1 MPQGL
6 GHLLLH
12 NSSSLVSN
20 NFAMTGPDLGEQAQG
35 VAWVDM
41 AHPVE
46 LAQEVALCS
55 SQHIW
60 VDGSLTDHEWFA
72 GIFDDIRFRFPRYSI
87 AVVHVHCEE
96 SVVRARV
103 QKRFEAT
110 GRAIPESR

>member
-1 MPQGL
+1 MRAGDQAG
-6 GHLLLH
+6 
-12 NSSSLVSN
+12 SLTHKES
-20 NFAMTGPDLGEQAQG
+20 GYLQ
-35 VAWVDM
+35 
-41 AHPVE
+41 E

-60 VDGSLTDHEWFA
+60 VDGSLTDHQWFA

>member
-41 AHPVE
+41 AHLVE
-46 LAQEVALCS
+46 LAQEVALTVLLS
-55 SQHIW
+55 SM
-60 VDGSLTDHEWFA
+60 
-72 GIFDDIRFRFPRYSI
+72 
-87 AVVHVHCEE
+87 
-96 SVVRARV
+96 
-103 QKRFEAT
+103 
-110 GRAIPESR
+110 